1 MALPLPPDPY
11 KALGIAKEA
20 TLAEIRS
27 AHRKLVLKCHPD
39 KVQDPTLKAQKADEF
54 QKVQQAYELLSDD
67 TKRQD
72 YDEKIRLFSLR
83 DTMRAPMPKAGS
95 YAASTPAGVTV
106 FDFEIRTA
114 EPRSSRF
121 KGARAPSPVRVHAA
135 YGKPRSFEDDL
146 PTRMFEEATRSAR
159 KTASYEERKK
169 TSSKEEERRRR
180 AEEERERE
188 RWEKEMKKKD
198 LSASRKSRDKERKK
212 GSEEKTSRRTA
223 YIVDDG
229 DDSEGDYQPR
239 VRRSSKKSN
248 EKIRTSSENVRAD
261 EISITET
268 TQKYEQHKNIAAQY
282 ITKMNAKSPEVEFRP
297 RPVQRAETFQVPPY
311 TSRYP
316 VPPQQPY
323 VEEPEEY
330 VRRSSARPTSRRT
343 SDAPS
348 PRSRE
353 PPRTSSGTEPFI
365 VTAEPPSARK
375 PSLQSHSSAPPII
388 PNTHERKE
396 PQRSHTIQT
405 EYVRRPSAA
414 APPPIPRAATFNEKT
429 TSRPS
434 HLHKSFRYTSDSASS
449 DSDEEPAYAAPRY
462 ASSPP
467 RHKERAPP
475 RSTQYFVEKGRSV
488 PVVRTTHRKTM
499 HDGGFERERSESPR
513 GTHRRLAER
522 PPLTRTPPTSST
534 RPSSS
539 RAPYYGEEVP
549 IVIPVRPGPPKRD
562 GGASTHGTPRAHAG
576 PFFGEVKFA
585 PRYSPEDVTYSEH
598 YPKHYG
604 RADEARGDY
613 YSSPRRGETAYA

>member
-11 KALGIAKEA
+11 KALGVAKEA

-72 YDEKIRLFSLR
+72 YDEKIKMFSLR
-83 DTMRAPMPKAGS
+83 DTMRCPMPKTGS

-121 KGARAPSPVRVHAA
+121 KGARAPSPVRVYAH
-135 YGKPRSFEDDL
+135 GKPRSFEDDL
-146 PTRMFEEATRSAR
+146 PTRMFEAATRSAR

-169 TSSKEEERRRR
+169 TSSKDEERRRR

-198 LSASRKSRDKERKK
+198 LSASKKSRDKERKK

-229 DDSEGDYQPR
+229 DDSEGDHQPR
-239 VRRSSKKSN
+239 VRKSSKKSD

-261 EISITET
+261 EIIITDRT
-268 TQKYEQHKNIAAQY
+268 RKYEQHQDTAAQY
-282 ITKMNAKSPEVEFRP
+282 ITKMKAKSPDVEFRP

-316 VPPQQPY
+316 ASSQPY

-330 VRRSSARPTSRRT
+330 VRRSSARPISRRT

-375 PSLQSHSSAPPII
+375 PSLQSHSSAPPIV

-414 APPPIPRAATFNEKT
+414 APPPLPRAATFNDKT

-434 HLHKSFRYTSDSASS
+434 HLHKSFRYSSDSASS
-449 DSDEEPAYAAPRY
+449 DSDEETPYAAPRY

-467 RHKERAPP
+467 RHKERASS
-475 RSTQYFVEKGRSV
+475 STRYFVEKGRSV
-488 PVVRTTHRKTM
+488 PVVRTTHRKVM
-499 HDGGFERERSESPR
+499 RDGEFEQERSESPR
-513 GTHRRLAER
+513 GTPRRSAER
-522 PPLTRTPPTSST
+522 PPLTRTPPTSSA
-534 RPSSS
+534 RPNSS
-539 RAPYYGEEVP
+539 RGPYYGEEVP
-549 IVIPVRPGPPKRD
+549 IVIPVRRGPPKRD
-562 GGASTHGTPRAHAG
+562 SGGSTHSTPRAHAG
-576 PFFGEVKFA
+576 PYFGEVKYA

-604 RADEARGDY
+604 KGGEGRGDY
-613 YSSPRRGETAYA
+613 YPSPRRGEATYA